1 MLGEVGEFLMSRV
14 PLVRPED
21 MTPEQRAQYD
31 RFPSNLTRGLLL
43 AEQRLAGALPATANA
58 LRTSGLDPKLRE
70 GIILRVAA
78 LSDSPF
84 ERMQHLGEARKTGW
98 TEAEIAAIEA
108 GDRTGA
114 LGAFTPILVFVD
126 ECVADIRVS
135 DATFAAAAAALS
147 PREIAA
153 VLILI
158 GHYMTVARFIANL
171 GIELDPAPSTW
182 DKEH

>member
-1 MLGEVGEFLMSRV
+1 MSRV
-14 PLVRPED
+14 PLVSMDD

-43 AEQRLAGALPATANA
+43 LEQRLAGAPPATANA

-84 ERMQHLGEARKTGW
+84 ERMQHLDEARKTGW
-98 TEAEIAAIEA
+98 TETEIKAIEA
-108 GDRTGA
+108 GDRSGS
-114 LGAFTPILVFVD
+114 LGTFTPILSFVD
-126 ECVADIRVS
+126 ECVSHVHVS
-135 DATFAAAAAALS
+135 DAVFADVASALS
-147 PREIAA
+147 PRDIAT
-153 VLILI
+153 VLILV
-158 GHYMTVARFIANL
+158 GHYMMVARFVANL
-171 GIELDPAPSTW
+171 GIELDPAPSAW

>member
-1 MLGEVGEFLMSRV
+1 
-14 PLVRPED
+14 

-43 AEQRLAGALPATANA
+43 AEQRLASALPATANA
-58 LRTSGLDPKLRE
+58 LRTSGLDAKLRE
-70 GIILRVAA
+70 GVILRVAA

-98 TEAEIAAIEA
+98 TEAEIAAIET
-108 GDRTGA
+108 GDRSGTVSDA
-114 LGAFTPILVFVD
+114 IGAFTPILAFVD

-135 DATFAAAAAALS
+135 DATFATVAAALS
-147 PREIAA
+147 PREIAT
-153 VLILI
+153 VLILV
-158 GHYMTVARFIANL
+158 GHYMTVARLIANL
-171 GIELDPAPSTW
+171 GIELDPAPSAW

>member
-1 MLGEVGEFLMSRV
+1 MSRV
-14 PLVRPED
+14 PLVSIED

-31 RFPSNLTRGLLL
+31 RFPSNLTCGLLL

-84 ERMQHLGEARKTGW
+84 ERMQHLGEARTVGW
-98 TEAEIAAIEA
+98 TDADIASIEV
-108 GDRTGA
+108 GERSGG
-114 LGAFTPILVFVD
+114 LGAFTPILSFVD
-126 ECVADIRVS
+126 ECVAGVRVS
-135 DATFAAAAAALS
+135 DAVFAEVAAALS
-147 PREIAA
+147 PREIATA
-153 VLILI
+153 LILI

-171 GIELDPAPSTW
+171 GIELDPAPSAW

>member
-1 MLGEVGEFLMSRV
+1 MSRV

-70 GIILRVAA
+70 GVILRVAA

-84 ERMQHLGEARKTGW
+84 ERMQHLGEARKAGW
-98 TEAEIAAIEA
+98 TEAEIGAIEA
-108 GDRTGA
+108 GDRSGV
-114 LGAFTPILVFVD
+114 LGAFTPILAFVD
-126 ECVADIRVS
+126 ECVADVRAS
-135 DATFAAAAAALS
+135 DATFAAVAAALP
-147 PREIAA
+147 PREIAT
-153 VLILI
+153 VLILV

-171 GIELDPAPSTW
+171 GIELDPAPSAW

>member
-1 MLGEVGEFLMSRV
+1 MSRV
-14 PLVRPED
+14 PLVQIED
-21 MTPEQRAQYD
+21 MTAEQRAQYD

-43 AEQRLAGALPATANA
+43 ADQGLAGALPATANA
-58 LRTSGLDPKLRE
+58 LRAASLDPKLRE

-84 ERMQHLGEARKTGW
+84 ERMQHLGQARKAGW
-98 TEAEIAAIEA
+98 TEEEIAAIEA
-108 GDRTGA
+108 GNRSGQ
-114 LGAFTPILVFVD
+114 LGAFTPILAFVD

-135 DATFAAAAAALS
+135 DATFAAVASSLS
-147 PREIAA
+147 PGEIVT

-158 GHYMTVARFIANL
+158 GHYMTVARLVANL
-171 GIELDPAPSTW
+171 GIELDPAPSAW

>member
-1 MLGEVGEFLMSRV
+1 MSRV

-21 MTPEQRAQYD
+21 MTPEQRGQYD

-70 GIILRVAA
+70 GVILRVAA

-84 ERMQHLGEARKTGW
+84 ERMQLGEARKTGW

-108 GDRTGA
+108 GDRSGA
-114 LGAFTPILVFVD
+114 LGAFTPILAFVD
-126 ECVADIRVS
+126 ECVADVRVS
-135 DATFAAAAAALS
+135 DATFAAVAAMLS
-147 PREIAA
+147 SREIAT
-153 VLILI
+153 VLILV

-171 GIELDPAPSTW
+171 GIELDPAPSAW